1 MLRVIVNSTP
11 LIALCKIGRLDLLH
25 EIYGRIVVPQ
35 AVFDEVTEK
44 DDSACRKIRECP
56 DWITVAQ
63 ISDRTQRQMYRA
75 KLHDGEVE
83 VMILAQEPP
92 LADLVI
98 IDDNAAKKT
107 AKYLGLHVT
116 GTLGVLLKAKR
127 MGLIEQIETIIDDL
141 CKNGFYVDNNVKAMA
156 LRQAG
161 ENTMF

>member
-11 LIALCKIGRLDLLH
+11 LIALCNIGRLDLLQKV
-25 EIYGRIVVPQ
+25 YGRIVIPQ

-44 DDSACRKIRECP
+44 DDSACRQIKQRP
-56 DWITVAQ
+56 DWIEVKQ
-63 ISDRTQRQMYRA
+63 ISDNSQKQMYRA

-92 LADLVI
+92 TADLLI

-107 AKYLGLHVT
+107 AKFLGLHVT

-127 MGLIEQIETIIDDL
+127 MGLVEGIAPLIEDL
-141 CKNGFYVDNNVKAMA
+141 CKNGFYVDETVKTMA
-156 LRQAG
+156 LKQAS
-161 ENTMF
+161 ENP